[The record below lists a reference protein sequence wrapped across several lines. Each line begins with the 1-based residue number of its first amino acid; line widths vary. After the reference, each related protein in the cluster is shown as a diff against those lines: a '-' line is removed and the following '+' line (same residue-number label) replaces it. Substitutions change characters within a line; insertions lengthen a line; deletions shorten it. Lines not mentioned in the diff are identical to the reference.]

1 MEEPVELGL
10 KRGRAGA
17 GIGAAGG
24 ASARV
29 RAGGVRRGRGRRPP
43 GEDPLGGVEGG
54 IAAGGGEGFG
64 GQLAG
69 EAHAQ
74 ELLHLHLFSDR
85 GFVSVRAGQP
95 EEEKAAT
102 KEKMEGLR

>member
-17 GIGAAGG
+17 GIGAAAG
-24 ASARV
+24 ASVRV

-74 ELLHLHLFSDR
+74 ELLHLHFSDR
-85 GFVSVRAGQP
+85 GFVSVRAAQP
-95 EEEKAAT
+95 EEEKAAS
-102 KEKMEGLR
+102 KEKMERLR